1 MILTVRI
8 LAAVVGLLHVWIFIM
23 ESVLWMRPHIHRRFG
38 VTDTKLAEAMK
49 GVFLN
54 QGFYNLFL
62 AIGALY
68 GAIFFEIHSCH
79 APAILAFSCLSV
91 FGAGLVL
98 LVSKPA
104 MARAAIIQGLPP
116 LIAVVLYFI
125 SIYG

>member
-1 MILTVRI
+1 MILAARI
-8 LAAVVGLLHVWIFIM
+8 LAAIVGLLHVWIFIM
-23 ESVLWMRPHIHRRFG
+23 ESVLWMRPRIHRRFG
-38 VTDTKLAEAMK
+38 VTDTKSAEAMK
-49 GVFLN
+49 AVFLN

-68 GAIFFEIHSCH
+68 GAIFFEIHPGY
-79 APAILAFSCLSV
+79 APAILVFSCLSV

-104 MARAAIIQGLPP
+104 MARAAIIQGFPP

-125 SIYG
+125 SCNG